1 MLIAKFVT
9 ARPELANS
17 RTYEDFSKFLG
28 VRPERLG
35 IVSRLYPQH
44 TASFLTE
51 SLMNVWYNDTKAKKF
66 SSINALQFEWEI
78 DVNFIKRIEFNA
90 VPVQIVGQEYSV
102 EFKERY
108 YEKYD
113 TFKIESGT
121 GKQQMIVLAEPV
133 RATLGAWTY
142 HCQLI
147 DAEFSSTLD
156 LNSCQPGMTT
166 LFMSN
171 YHPEYHEE
179 GYTKY
184 QSNIERHRNYIAVH
198 RNDIS
203 FSAQFAATEEIFLSI
218 SKGEDNG
225 KAKESLFK
233 MNKKEKDVFDSFM
246 FARNNALLFGKNNHD
261 VNGKCTVYD
270 PHTGRPIPMGDGI
283 ISQVERFASRYVYG
297 TNKLTVNAFDTAI
310 LQMNEKAANPIGN
323 HYVFVCNERLFQQVQ
338 TTLREY
344 LRDWK
349 TTGTFLFSQKAGGDV
364 EVGATYKSYEFM
376 GNTITFQVDRA
387 LSREYPGKG
396 YGLFL
401 DLTADKA
408 TGTPAIQMF
417 TFKGG
422 EFISNK
428 LKGVGGFSGLESGE
442 VFSPVAGS
450 KLINWGYAGVG
461 VFSPY
466 RSFVLMEA

>member
-9 ARPELANS
+9 EKPELAHS
-17 RTYEDFSKFLG
+17 RTYEDMSKFLG

-35 IVSRLYPQH
+35 IVSRLYPEH

-51 SLMNVWYNDTKAKKF
+51 SLMNVWYNDTKADKYK
-66 SSINALQFEWEI
+66 SLNALSFEWEI
-78 DVNFIKRIEFNA
+78 DVNFIKRIKFSS
-90 VPVQIVGQEYSV
+90 VPVQVYGQEYTMD
-102 EFKERY
+102 FRERY

-113 TFKIESGT
+113 TFKIEGSR
-121 GKQQMIVLAEPV
+121 QQMIVLAEPV
-133 RATLGAWTY
+133 RNISGGYTY
-142 HCQLI
+142 HAQLI
-147 DAEFSSTLD
+147 DADYSSSLD
-156 LNSCQPGMTT
+156 TAYCQVGMTT

-184 QSNIERHRNYIAVH
+184 QSNIEKHRNYIAVH

-203 FSAQFAATEEIFLSI
+203 FSAQYAAMEDVFVSI
-218 SKGEDNG
+218 GKGDGNG
-225 KAKESLFK
+225 NLKETIFK
-233 MNKKEKDVFDSFM
+233 MNKKEKDVLESFL
-246 FARNNALLFGKNNHD
+246 FARNNALLFGKNNFD
-261 VNGKCTVYD
+261 KNGKCTVID

-283 ISQVERFASRYVYG
+283 ISQVERFAARYVFS
-297 TNKLTVNAFDTAI
+297 KLTVNVFDTAI
-310 LQMNEKAANPIGN
+310 MQMNEKAAKPMGN
-323 HYVFVCNERLFQQVQ
+323 TYVFVCNERMFQLVQ

-344 LRDWK
+344 LRDWQ
-349 TTGTFLFSQKAGGDV
+349 TTGTFLFSKAAGGEV

-376 GNTITFQVDRA
+376 GNVITFQVDRA
-387 LSREYPGKG
+387 LSREYPGKA

-422 EFISNK
+422 EFITNK
-428 LKGVGGFSGLESGE
+428 LKGVGGFTGLESGE

-466 RSFVLMEA
+466 RSFILQEG

>member
-9 ARPELANS
+9 EKPELAHS
-17 RTYEDFSKFLG
+17 RTYEDFSKFVG
-28 VRPERLG
+28 TRPERLG
-35 IVSRLYPQH
+35 IVSRLYPEH

-51 SLMNVWYNDTKAKKF
+51 SLMNVYYNESKASKF
-66 SSINALQFEWEI
+66 KSLNALMFEWEI
-78 DVNFIKRIEFNA
+78 DVNFIKRIEFSKDVEA
-90 VPVQIVGQEYSV
+90 SDHLMGQEWAI
-102 EFKERY
+102 EFRERY

-113 TFKIESGT
+113 TFRIEGS
-121 GKQQMIVLAEPV
+121 KQTMIVLGEPV
-133 RATLGAWTY
+133 RNAKGTYDY

-147 DAEFSSTLD
+147 DADYASTLD
-156 LNSCQPGMTT
+156 VNQCKAGMTT

-203 FSAQFAATEEIFLSI
+203 FSAQYAAMEDIFISI
-218 SKGEDNG
+218 GKGDGNG
-225 KAKESLFK
+225 NMKETIFK
-233 MNKKEKDVFDSFM
+233 MNKKEKDVLDSFL
-246 FARNNALLFGKNNHD
+246 FARNNALLFGKCNFD
-261 VNGKCTVYD
+261 KNGKCTVTD
-270 PHTGRPIPMGDGI
+270 PHTNRPIPMGDGI
-283 ISQVERFASRYVYG
+283 ISQVERFAARYVFSI
-297 TNKLTVNAFDTAI
+297 LTVNVFDTAI
-310 LQMNEKAANPIGN
+310 MQMNEKAAKPMGN
-323 HYVFVCNERLFQQVQ
+323 HYVFVCNERMFQKVQ

-344 LRDWK
+344 LRDWQ
-349 TTGTFLFSQKAGGDV
+349 TTGTFLFSKAAGGDV

-387 LSREYPGKG
+387 LSREYPGKA

-422 EFISNK
+422 EFITNK

-461 VFSPY
+461 VFAPY
-466 RSFVLMEA
+466 RSFILQEA

>member
-9 ARPELANS
+9 EKPELAHS

-28 VRPERLG
+28 TRPERLG
-35 IVSRLYPQH
+35 IVSRLYPEH

-51 SLMNVWYNDTKAKKF
+51 SLMNVWYNDSKPSKF
-66 SSINALQFEWEI
+66 KSLNALMFEWEI
-78 DVNFIKRIEFNA
+78 DVNFIKRIEFAA
-90 VPVQIVGQEYSV
+90 VPTKLIGQEYEI
-102 EFKERY
+102 EFRERY

-113 TFKIESGT
+113 TFRIEGSRQT
-121 GKQQMIVLAEPV
+121 MIVLHEPV
-133 RATLGAWTY
+133 RSNAQPGAYTY
-142 HCQLI
+142 ICQLV
-147 DAEFSSTLD
+147 DADYASTLD
-156 LNSCQPGMTT
+156 ESYCQPGMTT

-184 QSNIERHRNYIAVH
+184 QSNMERHRNYIAVH

-203 FSAQFAATEEIFLSI
+203 FSAQYAAMEDVFISI
-218 SKGEDNG
+218 GKGDGNG
-225 KAKESLFK
+225 NMKETIFK
-233 MNKKEKDVFDSFM
+233 MNKKEKDVMESFL
-246 FARNNALLFGKNNHD
+246 FARNNALLFGKCNFD
-261 VNGKCTVYD
+261 KNGKCTVTD

-283 ISQVERFASRYVYG
+283 ISQVERFAARYIFA
-297 TNKLTVNAFDTAI
+297 KLTVNVFDTAI
-310 LQMNEKAANPIGN
+310 MQMNEKASKPMGN
-323 HYVFVCNERLFQQVQ
+323 HYVFVCNERMFQMVQ

-344 LRDWK
+344 LRDWQ
-349 TTGTFLFSQKAGGDV
+349 TTGTFLFSKAAGGDV

-387 LSREYPGKG
+387 LSREYPQKA

-401 DLTADKA
+401 DLTADKT

-422 EFISNK
+422 EFITNK

-461 VFSPY
+461 VFAPY
-466 RSFVLMEA
+466 RSFILQEA

>member
-9 ARPELANS
+9 EKPELAHS

-28 VRPERLG
+28 TRPERLG
-35 IVSRLYPQH
+35 IVSRLYPEH

-51 SLMNVWYNDTKAKKF
+51 SLMNVWYNDSKPSKF
-66 SSINALQFEWEI
+66 KSLNALMFEWEI
-78 DVNFIKRIEFNA
+78 DVNFIKRIEFA
-90 VPVQIVGQEYSV
+90 AEPVKLIGQEFEI
-102 EFKERY
+102 EFRERY

-113 TFKIESGT
+113 TFKIEGSRQT
-121 GKQQMIVLAEPV
+121 MIVLHEPV
-133 RATLGAWTY
+133 RSNVQAGAYTY
-142 HCQLI
+142 ICQLI
-147 DAEFSSTLD
+147 DADYASTLD
-156 LNSCQPGMTT
+156 LAYCQPGMTT

-203 FSAQFAATEEIFLSI
+203 FSAQYAAMEDVFISI
-218 SKGEDNG
+218 GKGDGNG
-225 KAKESLFK
+225 NMKETIFK
-233 MNKKEKDVFDSFM
+233 MNKKEKDVMESFL
-246 FARNNALLFGKNNHD
+246 FARNNALLFGKCNFD
-261 VNGKCTVYD
+261 KNGKCTVVD

-283 ISQVERFASRYVYG
+283 ISQVERFAARYIFS
-297 TNKLTVNAFDTAI
+297 KLTVNVFDTAI
-310 LQMNEKAANPIGN
+310 MQMNEKAAKPMGN
-323 HYVFVCNERLFQQVQ
+323 HYVFVCNERMFQLVQ

-349 TTGTFLFSQKAGGDV
+349 TTGTFLFSKAAGGDV

-387 LSREYPGKG
+387 LSREYPTKA

-422 EFISNK
+422 EFINNS
-428 LKGVGGFSGLESGE
+428 LKGVGGMSGLESGE

-461 VFSPY
+461 VFAPY
-466 RSFVLMEA
+466 RSFILQEA

>member
-9 ARPELANS
+9 QKPELAHS

-28 VRPERLG
+28 TRPERLG
-35 IVSRLYPQH
+35 IVSRLYPEH

-51 SLMNVWYNDTKAKKF
+51 SLMNVWYNDKKASKF
-66 SSINALQFEWEI
+66 KSINSMMFEWEI
-78 DVNFIKRIEFNA
+78 DVNFVKRIEFA
-90 VPVQIVGQEYSV
+90 DKQPTKLYGQNYLV
-102 EFKERY
+102 TFAERY

-113 TFKIESGT
+113 TFKIEGSRQT
-121 GKQQMIVLAEPV
+121 MIVLTEPTRNASV
-133 RATLGAWTY
+133 QGAFDY
-142 HCQLI
+142 ECQLI
-147 DAEFSSTLD
+147 DADYSSELD
-156 LNSCQPGMTT
+156 LEFCKPGMTT

-184 QSNIERHRNYIAVH
+184 QSNVEKHRNYIAVH

-203 FSAQFAATEEIFLSI
+203 FSAQFAAMEDVFISI
-218 SKGEDNG
+218 GKGDGNG
-225 KAKESLFK
+225 NLKETIFK
-233 MNKKEKDVFDSFM
+233 MNKKEKDVLESFLL
-246 FARNNALLFGKNNHD
+246 ARNNALLFGKCNFD
-261 VNGKCTVYD
+261 KNGKCTVVD

-283 ISQVERFASRYVYG
+283 ISQVERFAARYVFS
-297 TNKLTVNAFDTAI
+297 KLTVNVFDTAI
-310 LQMNEKAANPIGN
+310 MQMNEKAAKPMGN
-323 HYVFVCNERLFQQVQ
+323 HYVFVCNERMMQQVQ

-349 TTGTFLFSQKAGGDV
+349 TTGTFLFSQAAGGDV

-387 LSREYPGKG
+387 LSREYPNKA

-401 DLTADKA
+401 DMTADVS

-422 EFISNK
+422 EFITNK

-461 VFSPY
+461 VFAPY
-466 RSFVLMEA
+466 RAFILQEA

>member
-9 ARPELANS
+9 EKPDMAAS

-35 IVSRLYPQH
+35 IVSRLYPEL

-51 SLMNVWYNDTKAKKF
+51 SLMNVYYNENKPSKF
-66 SSINALQFEWEI
+66 KSINALMFEWDI
-78 DVNFIKRIEFNA
+78 DVQFIERIEFA
-90 VPVQIVGQEYSV
+90 TAPVQIVGQEYDV
-102 EFKERY
+102 TFVKRY

-113 TFKIESGT
+113 TFVIDGSR
-121 GKQQMIVLAEPV
+121 QQMICLSEPHRNADGTWTQLAK
-133 RATLGAWTY
+133 
-142 HCQLI
+142 LI
-147 DAEFSSTLD
+147 DADYANTLD
-156 LNSCQPGMTT
+156 VSFCQAGATT
-166 LFMSN
+166 RFMSN

-184 QSNIERHRNYIAVH
+184 QSNMEKHRNYIALH
-198 RNDIS
+198 RNDIA
-203 FSAQFAATEEIFLSI
+203 FSAQYAAMEDIFISI
-218 SKGEDNG
+218 GKGDGNG
-225 KAKESLFK
+225 AMKETIFK
-233 MNKKEKDVFDSFM
+233 MNKKEKDVLESFL
-246 FARNNALLFGKNNHD
+246 FARNNALLFGKCNFDEH
-261 VNGKCTVYD
+261 GKCTIHD

-283 ISQVERFASRYVYG
+283 ISQIERFASRYVFSR
-297 TNKLTVNAFDTAI
+297 LTVNVFDTAI
-310 LQMNEKAANPIGN
+310 LQMNEKAAKPMGN
-323 HYVFVCNERLFQQVQ
+323 HYVFVCNERMLQLVQ

-344 LRDWK
+344 LRDWQ
-349 TTGTFLFSQKAGGDV
+349 TAGTFLFSKAAGGDV

-387 LSREYPGKG
+387 LSREYGNKA

-401 DLTADKA
+401 DLTADKT

-417 TFKGG
+417 TSKGG
-422 EFISNK
+422 EFITNK

-442 VFSPVAGS
+442 VSSQVAGS

-466 RSFVLMEA
+466 RSFILQEA